1 MARATLQRGQIR
13 GKSSANGL
21 SRPLPSGALRCRRKF
36 LRIFPGGFT
45 DPDYLELERG
55 YKWRAHQQWATALG
69 PASFESLLGN
79 GRAGEV
85 AALAVSIE
93 SRTNLLFSFEKMA
106 LRDAVRSA
114 DGARIFAHGL
124 HDFLHGKGDAA
135 YLIPTEI
142 VLVLLAI
149 PSILSN
155 TYAGVQNVDP
165 AARDAARG
173 MGMTGNQVLFKVELP
188 CALPLIMSGVRSA
201 TLQVIATTTIAA
213 YVSLGGLGRYVFDGE
228 SQQDYPQ
235 MASGAVLVALLAMAA
250 DLVLAMVQRG
260 IVSRGISGR
269 YAKGSGDRQAADA
282 LAGQNAEAEVAR
294 V

>member
-1 MARATLQRGQIR
+1 MMGDIVDWLTA
-13 GKSSANGL
+13 SEHW
-21 SRPLPSGALRCRRKF
+21 SGAEGIPT
-36 LRIFPGGFT
+36 RIWEHLN
-45 DPDYLELERG
+45 Y
-55 YKWRAHQQWATALG
+55 
-69 PASFESLLGN
+69 SLI
-79 GRAGEV
+79 
-85 AALAVSIE
+85 ALAIAVLIALPIG
-93 SRTNLLFSFEKMA
+93 LLIGHTGKGTAVVAGIANSLRA
-106 LRDAVRSA
+106 LPTI
-114 DGARIFAHGL
+114 GLLIFFVVLISPHIR
-124 HDFLHGKGDAA
+124 GKGDAA

-142 VLVLLAI
+142 VLILLAI

-173 MGMTGNQVLFKVELP
+173 MGMTGSQVLFKVELP
-188 CALPLIMSGVRSA
+188 CALPLIMSGIRSA

-213 YVSLGGLGRYVFDGE
+213 YVSLGGLGRYVFDGQ

-250 DLVLAMVQRG
+250 DFVLAMVQRG

-269 YAKGSGDRQAADA
+269 YAKGAGDSSRADA
-282 LAGQNAEAEVAR
+282 LSGQVVEAEVAR

>member
-1 MARATLQRGQIR
+1 VATGGAAVVIGNIIDWLTASEHWSGSEGIPTRIWEHLQYSLIALVIALVIALPVGLLIGHTGRGTAVVAGLANSLRALPTI
-13 GKSSANGL
+13 GL
-21 SRPLPSGALRCRRKF
+21 L
-36 LRIFPGGFT
+36 IFFVVLISP
-45 DPDYLELERG
+45 
-55 YKWRAHQQWATALG
+55 H
-69 PASFESLLGN
+69 
-79 GRAGEV
+79 
-85 AALAVSIE
+85 I
-93 SRTNLLFSFEKMA
+93 
-106 LRDAVRSA
+106 
-114 DGARIFAHGL
+114 
-124 HDFLHGKGDAA
+124 HGKGDAA

-201 TLQVIATTTIAA
+201 TLQVVATTTIAA
-213 YVSLGGLGRYVFDGE
+213 YVSLGGLGRYVFDGQ

-250 DLVLAMVQRG
+250 DFVLAMVQRA

-269 YAKGSGDRQAADA
+269 YAKGGGDTRAADA
-282 LAGQNAEAEVAR
+282 LTGQIVEAEVAR

>member
-1 MARATLQRGQIR
+1 MMRDIIDWLTA
-13 GKSSANGL
+13 SEHW
-21 SRPLPSGALRCRRKF
+21 SGAEGIPTRVWEHLQYSLIALVIALVIALPVGLLIGHTGKGTAVVAGLANSLRA
-36 LRIFPGGFT
+36 LPTIGLLIFFVVLISP
-45 DPDYLELERG
+45 
-55 YKWRAHQQWATALG
+55 H
-69 PASFESLLGN
+69 
-79 GRAGEV
+79 V
-85 AALAVSIE
+85 
-93 SRTNLLFSFEKMA
+93 
-106 LRDAVRSA
+106 
-114 DGARIFAHGL
+114 
-124 HDFLHGKGDAA
+124 HGKGDAA

-201 TLQVIATTTIAA
+201 TLQVVATTTIAA
-213 YVSLGGLGRYVFDGE
+213 YVSLGGLGRYVFDGQ

-235 MASGAVLVALLAMAA
+235 MASGAVLVAVLAMAA
-250 DLVLAMVQRG
+250 DFVLAMVQRG

-269 YAKGSGDRQAADA
+269 YAKGAGDIRAADA
-282 LAGQNAEAEVAR
+282 MAGQIVEAEVAR

>member
-1 MARATLQRGQIR
+1 MMGDIIDWLTA
-13 GKSSANGL
+13 SEHW
-21 SRPLPSGALRCRRKF
+21 SGAEGIPTRIWEHLQYSLIALVIALVIALPVGLLIGHTGRGTAVVAGLANSLRA
-36 LRIFPGGFT
+36 LPTIGLLIFFVVLISP
-45 DPDYLELERG
+45 
-55 YKWRAHQQWATALG
+55 H
-69 PASFESLLGN
+69 
-79 GRAGEV
+79 V
-85 AALAVSIE
+85 
-93 SRTNLLFSFEKMA
+93 
-106 LRDAVRSA
+106 
-114 DGARIFAHGL
+114 
-124 HDFLHGKGDAA
+124 HGKGDAA

-201 TLQVIATTTIAA
+201 TLQVVATTTIAA
-213 YVSLGGLGRYVFDGE
+213 YVSLGGLGRYVFDGQ
-228 SQQDYPQ
+228 SQQDYSQ

-260 IVSRGISGR
+260 IESRGISGR

-282 LAGQNAEAEVAR
+282 LAGQIAEAEVAR

>member
-1 MARATLQRGQIR
+1 VAKGGAAVVIANIIDWLT
-13 GKSSANGL
+13 SSEHW
-21 SRPLPSGALRCRRKF
+21 SGPEGIPT
-36 LRIFPGGFT
+36 RIWEHLH
-45 DPDYLELERG
+45 Y
-55 YKWRAHQQWATALG
+55 
-69 PASFESLLGN
+69 SLI
-79 GRAGEV
+79 
-85 AALAVSIE
+85 ALAIAVVIALPIG
-93 SRTNLLFSFEKMA
+93 LLIGHTGKGTAVVAGLANSLRA
-106 LRDAVRSA
+106 LPTI
-114 DGARIFAHGL
+114 GLLIFFVVLISPHI
-124 HDFLHGKGDAA
+124 HGKGDAA

-173 MGMTGNQVLFKVELP
+173 MGMTGSQVLFRVELP
-188 CALPLIMSGVRSA
+188 CALPLIMSGIRSA
-201 TLQVIATTTIAA
+201 TLQVVATTTIAA
-213 YVSLGGLGRYVFDGE
+213 YVSLGGLGRYVFDGQ

-250 DLVLAMVQRG
+250 DFVLAMVQRT

-269 YAKGSGDRQAADA
+269 YAKGTADA
-282 LAGQNAEAEVAR
+282 LAGEVVEAEVAR